1 MSLTRFDP
9 SKAEPLTHIQHVD
22 SMGIAKVVVCYG
34 RATSDISLYIAP
46 CPAAKIQT
54 QNGELFEV

>member
-1 MSLTRFDP
+1 MRRKP
-9 SKAEPLTHIQHVD
+9 IGVIQHVD
-22 SMGIAKVVVCYG
+22 SMGIAKVVVRYG

-46 CPAAKIQT
+46 CPAAKIKT